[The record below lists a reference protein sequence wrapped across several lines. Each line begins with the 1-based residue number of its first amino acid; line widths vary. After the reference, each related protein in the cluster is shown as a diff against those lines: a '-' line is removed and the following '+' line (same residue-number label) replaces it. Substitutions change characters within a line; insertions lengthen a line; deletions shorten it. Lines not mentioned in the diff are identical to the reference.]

1 MKLRNAVLSG
11 VAGLVLTAGIG
22 SPVFAQSPYGYRN
35 RSMSGSYGN
44 GYGYGAER
52 QASQMVRQAYR
63 DILGREPDPSGMRQY
78 TDALVNRGWSSAD
91 LRRSLMQ
98 SPEYAQRFGYN
109 RNNRDNRYNANRGLR
124 SRY

>member
-1 MKLRNAVLSG
+1 MKMRNAVLGG
-11 VAGLVLTAGIG
+11 VTGLMLTAGIG
-22 SPVFAQSPYGYRN
+22 SPVFAQSPYGYGN
-35 RSMSGSYGN
+35 RSMSRGYSN

-52 QASQMVRQAYR
+52 QASQMVRQAYL

-78 TDALVNRGWSSAD
+78 TDALVNRGWSNAD

-98 SPEYAQRFGYN
+98 SPEYAQRFG
-109 RNNRDNRYNANRGLR
+109 NNRYNNNRYNANRGWR